1 MFRTVIDSKNGKV
14 WANHPLDQRMI
25 LVADIEENADD
36 YLNWSQMMGK
46 IRTAPIENGDVYW
59 GWVKMITAI
68 NNAAESGNEL
78 ALKKVEKMFDF
89 EAKPAYTIKSDR
101 GNPTDL

>member
-46 IRTAPIENGDVYW
+46 IRTAPIEKVQAFVESLEAHLKNIEKNVD
-59 GWVKMITAI
+59 K
-68 NNAAESGNEL
+68 NADA
-78 ALKKVEKMFDF
+78 D
-89 EAKPAYTIKSDR
+89 YYIKSDR

>member
-25 LVADIEENADD
+25 LVADIEEDAND
-36 YLNWSQMMGK
+36 YLKWNEMMGQ
-46 IRTAPIENGDVYW
+46 IRRAPI
-59 GWVKMITAI
+59 
-68 NNAAESGNEL
+68 
-78 ALKKVEKMFDF
+78 KKVEAFVTSL
-89 EAKPAYTIKSDR
+89 EAHLKNIEKNVDLNVNLPYDIKSDR